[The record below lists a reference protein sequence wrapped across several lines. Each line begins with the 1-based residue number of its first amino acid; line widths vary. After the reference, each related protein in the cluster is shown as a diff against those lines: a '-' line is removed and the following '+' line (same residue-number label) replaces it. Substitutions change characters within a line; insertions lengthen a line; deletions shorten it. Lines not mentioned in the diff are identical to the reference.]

1 MSKKIIIVFGDP
13 NSINSEIIFKSWKKL
28 SLNIKKKIYLI
39 SNFELLKSQFKKL
52 KYNIKLKKVY
62 NLSTKATKNELKVI
76 DIKLNFINP
85 FKVTDKTAS
94 KFVIN
99 SLNLAHKLALNK
111 DVCGIINCPINK
123 KLLKNKNTGVTE
135 FLANKCKITN
145 KSEVMLIYN
154 EKFSVT
160 PITTHID
167 IKNISKRLS
176 SNILFKKI
184 ETINNWFGDKK
195 NMRPSIG
202 VLGLNPHNAELRA
215 DSEEKKLIIP
225 ALKKL
230 KRLNIKVDGPL
241 VADTIFIKDYKKY
254 NVIVGM
260 YHDQVLIPFKTLF
273 KFNAINIT
281 LGLKYL
287 RVSPDHG
294 TASNLIGRKIA
305 NHKSLKKCIEFVNKF
320 GK

>member
-13 NSINSEIIFKSWKKL
+13 NSINSEIIFKSCKKL

-62 NLSTKATKNELKVI
+62 NLSAKATKNELKVI

>member
-1 MSKKIIIVFGDP
+1 MKKIIIVSGDP

-62 NLSTKATKNELKVI
+62 NLSAKATKNELKVI